1 MITSEYRKIINL
13 DQSCRNLRPEMV
25 TLEWGT
31 VLDKNPEKRCYLE
44 EVLPSFGNY
53 TVQVR
58 SFNLI
63 KESPRHGE
71 TDFEATLNL
80 NVCTMEEVY
89 KFIEAFE
96 ESSFTSLNVHQ
107 GDQML
112 GQKTTFYARRH
123 CQHGVLKKIDANGK
137 HSSSKQVGKN
147 TNCPSNYVFRLKA
160 CKELQQGRTGEN
172 KKKQL

>member
-1 MITSEYRKIINL
+1 MITSEYKKKIMNL
-13 DQSCRNLRPEMV
+13 DQSGDGDTRVGNSAV
-25 TLEWGT
+25 
-31 VLDKNPEKRCYLE
+31 LE

-71 TDFEATLNL
+71 TDFEATLDL

-112 GQKTTFYARRH
+112 GNKTILYARRH
-123 CQHGVLKKIDANGK
+123 CQHSVLKKRVTQAN
-137 HSSSKQVGKN
+137 N
-147 TNCPSNYVFRLKA
+147 IYIYIYLK
-160 CKELQQGRTGEN
+160 KM
-172 KKKQL
+172 

>member
-31 VLDKNPEKRCYLE
+31 VLDKTPEKRCYLE

-71 TDFEATLNL
+71 TDFEATLDL
-80 NVCTMEEVY
+80 NVCTIDEVY
-89 KFIEAFE
+89 TFIEAFE
-96 ESSFTSLNVHQ
+96 ESSFTSLNVHH
-107 GDQML
+107 GDQLL
-112 GQKTTFYARRH
+112 GKKPHFMPGDIANM
-123 CQHGVLKKIDANGK
+123 VSKKIDANGK

-147 TNCPSNYVFRLKA
+147 TNGPSNYVFWLKA
-160 CKELQQGRTGEN
+160 CK
-172 KKKQL
+172 

>member
-1 MITSEYRKIINL
+1 MRQGMITSEYRKIINL
-13 DQSCRNLRPEMV
+13 DQSGDGDTRVGNSAV
-25 TLEWGT
+25 
-31 VLDKNPEKRCYLE
+31 LE
-44 EVLPSFGNY
+44 EVLHSFGNY

-71 TDFEATLNL
+71 TGFEATLDL
-80 NVCTMEEVY
+80 NICTMDEVY

-112 GQKTTFYARRH
+112 GNKTTFYARRH
-123 CQHGVLKKIDANGK
+123 CHHGVKKNKLRENIAYSEM
-137 HSSSKQVGKN
+137 HSVK
-147 TNCPSNYVFRLKA
+147 CIL
-160 CKELQQGRTGEN
+160 
-172 KKKQL
+172 

>member
-25 TLEWGT
+25 TLEWET
-31 VLDKNPEKRCYLE
+31 VLDKTPEKRCYLE

-63 KESPRHGE
+63 EESPRHGE
-71 TDFEATLNL
+71 TGFEATLDL
-80 NVCTMEEVY
+80 NICTMDEVY

-96 ESSFTSLNVHQ
+96 ESSFTSLNLHE
-107 GDQML
+107 GDRVL
-112 GQKTTFYARRH
+112 GKNTTFYARTH
-123 CQHGVLKKIDANGK
+123 CHHRVKKHKQRTNIPQTNKLAKTPTVL
-137 HSSSKQVGKN
+137 VV
-147 TNCPSNYVFRLKA
+147 TYFV
-160 CKELQQGRTGEN
+160 
-172 KKKQL
+172 